1 MLFLFVN
8 FASAVL
14 DLHAVSFFPSFLW
27 GPQDHSQICDLLEGL
42 RIKKNPYTHGAWCEI
57 QEEAG
62 AHFQVSSFSRV
73 KQGDAL
79 FSQLVC
85 DSMQKECYQPGK
97 LT

>member
-62 AHFQVSSFSRV
+62 AHFQVSSFIPSV
-73 KQGDAL
+73 ISYL
-79 FSQLVC
+79 FSDIL
-85 DSMQKECYQPGK
+85 SFP
-97 LT
+97 LTIFY